1 MAGLSRQK
9 TKRKEENRMLIG
21 EITPFIISIILGVL
35 FGTQL
40 SGKISKGTA
49 VLVIIFSIVGAL
61 LFGAF
66 MFTYSIYGGYIM
78 PGLGFATP
86 LIGATI
92 GILIGKA
99 LKGE

>member
-1 MAGLSRQK
+1 M
-9 TKRKEENRMLIG
+9 MLG
-21 EITPFIISIILGVL
+21 EITPLIIAILLGIL
-35 FGTQL
+35 FGAQI

-49 VLVIIFSIVGAL
+49 ILVFIFSIVGSL

-66 MFTYSIYGGYIM
+66 LFSYSIYGGYIV

>member
-1 MAGLSRQK
+1 M
-9 TKRKEENRMLIG
+9 MLG
-21 EITPFIISIILGVL
+21 EITPFIVALLLGIL

-40 SGKISKGTA
+40 TGKLSSRTV
-49 VLVIIFSIVGAL
+49 VLIVALSIVGAL
-61 LFGAF
+61 LFGSF
-66 MFTYSIYGGYIM
+66 IFTYSIYGGYIA